1 MDILENSQAEGGL
14 TSMSGVG
21 YDMPDED
28 SLSIMS

>member
-1 MDILENSQAEGGL
+1 MDILENSQAEGL